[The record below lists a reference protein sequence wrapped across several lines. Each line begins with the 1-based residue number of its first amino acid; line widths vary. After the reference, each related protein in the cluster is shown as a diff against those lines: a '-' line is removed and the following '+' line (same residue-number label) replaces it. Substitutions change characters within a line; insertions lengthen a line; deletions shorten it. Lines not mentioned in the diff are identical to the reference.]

1 MEIMRNSEEVPDN
14 NDSATNEISDTPKK
28 IASQQKL
35 LITALLLSRYLSASV
50 FPLLEVSYP
59 VEAKLR
65 GINNTLMSLLFG
77 VYPFMNVLAPQMV
90 KRMVY
95 HFELK
100 RIIYVAIGFSAIN
113 TIFFGFLE
121 YIPKQGSYN
130 MVFLILSFI
139 VRAFESLSCGTI
151 NTAVM
156 IFYTT
161 EFPDDFSC
169 LFGLFM
175 AVTGLGYSTSPLFG
189 GILYDLGGFNLPYL
203 IYGALLA
210 ICLPC
215 DIYLLRRSS
224 NKKEERSSVSR
235 FTYSWEIFNNVL
247 LLVVLTLP
255 YAFQEVFLWYHL
267 KDFSFSQTE
276 IGVMYLL
283 LSISYSLASL
293 LNARIV
299 YKISDSKSL
308 LIVSNIILV
317 SALLLC
323 GPSPFLGIE
332 HKYIWLDVVAILL
345 FGYFYNLSSV
355 IIYRLICK
363 YVCGD
368 KTEQTL
374 HESSTISST
383 FNTSV
388 YFGQLTGFIVAG
400 PILDIFGYR
409 WSLTHIAFLVL
420 LTTLILTYQI
430 LSKYLPKIE
439 DFRKLWSNKD
449 EGKHLLNSNTHQL
462 HDRP

>member
-59 VEAKLR
+59 VELPGVRRCDHDRLRSRLRGCLRDRLR
-65 GINNTLMSLLFG
+65 GIVHG
-77 VYPFMNVLAPQMV
+77 
-90 KRMVY
+90 R
-95 HFELK
+95 
-100 RIIYVAIGFSAIN
+100 
-113 TIFFGFLE
+113 
-121 YIPKQGSYN
+121 
-130 MVFLILSFI
+130 
-139 VRAFESLSCGTI
+139 VRARIRGGTRAWLSARVRAHSRDRTR
-151 NTAVM
+151 
-156 IFYTT
+156 Y
-161 EFPDDFSC
+161 
-169 LFGLFM
+169 
-175 AVTGLGYSTSPLFG
+175 
-189 GILYDLGGFNLPYL
+189 
-203 IYGALLA
+203 
-210 ICLPC
+210 
-215 DIYLLRRSS
+215 
-224 NKKEERSSVSR
+224 KKEERSSVSR

-247 LLVVLTLP
+247 LLVVITLP

-267 KDFSFSQTE
+267 KD
-276 IGVMYLL
+276 
-283 LSISYSLASL
+283 
-293 LNARIV
+293 
-299 YKISDSKSL
+299 SDSKSL
-308 LIVSNIILV
+308 LIVSNILLV

-332 HKYIWLDVVAILL
+332 HK
-345 FGYFYNLSSV
+345 
-355 IIYRLICK
+355 
-363 YVCGD
+363 
-368 KTEQTL
+368 
-374 HESSTISST
+374 
-383 FNTSV
+383 
-388 YFGQLTGFIVAG
+388 QLTGFIVAG